1 MHWTSILALPSM
13 GFIRITPQSRWPE
26 DMTMN
31 RKTFSVR
38 ALALLGAFGLSA
50 LTLGSA
56 PAQAQAQAFPTKPV
70 SLMVPYPA
78 GGLSDA
84 IARVVEKPLSKALG
98 QMVMV
103 ENLGGVSG
111 ALGAQKVLGA
121 PADGH
126 FLYQGSPNELILAP
140 MALQADRKSVV

>member
-1 MHWTSILALPSM
+1 MHWTPILALPSM
-13 GFIRITPQSRWPE
+13 ASIRIAPQSRWPE

-56 PAQAQAQAFPTKPV
+56 PAQAQAQACPTKPV

-84 IARVVEKPLSKALG
+84 IARVVEKPLSKEIG
-98 QMVMV
+98 
-103 ENLGGVSG
+103 
-111 ALGAQKVLGA
+111 
-121 PADGH
+121 
-126 FLYQGSPNELILAP
+126 
-140 MALQADRKSVV
+140 

>member
-1 MHWTSILALPSM
+1 
-13 GFIRITPQSRWPE
+13 
-26 DMTMN
+26 MN

-84 IARVVEKPLSKALG
+84 IVDTHFRAQAPQSSFAVAELA
-98 QMVMV
+98 
-103 ENLGGVSG
+103 GGR
-111 ALGAQKVLGA
+111 A
-121 PADGH
+121 
-126 FLYQGSPNELILAP
+126 
-140 MALQADRKSVV
+140 